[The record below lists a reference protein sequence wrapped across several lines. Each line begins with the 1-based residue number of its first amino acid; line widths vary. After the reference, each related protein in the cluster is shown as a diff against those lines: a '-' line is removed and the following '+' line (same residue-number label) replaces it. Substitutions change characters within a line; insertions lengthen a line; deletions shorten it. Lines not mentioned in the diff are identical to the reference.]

1 MAQRNF
7 VILTAC
13 LALLT
18 VVSFA
23 SVPSVLA
30 QDDAGKAKTPA
41 VKPRAAAAKDADA
54 KAKDGDAKE
63 KEADSKEPAVKEP
76 EGVDNPFPKRFPAP
90 GLEGGAGW
98 LNTSGEITLKD
109 LRGKIVLLDFWTYC
123 CINCMHVLPDLAY
136 LEKKFDKE
144 IVVIGVHSAKFD
156 NEKETENIRRA
167 ILRYEIE
174 HPVIND
180 SSMTVWRKFGVHSWP
195 TLVLLDPEG
204 FYCGYVSGE
213 GNREILEQVIGKL
226 ITHHKAKGTLDETP
240 VRFDL
245 ESQKAAATSLR
256 FPGKVLADEAGNRLF
271 ISDSNH
277 NRIVISDLEGKVQT
291 VIGSGAIGNQ
301 DGSFEK
307 AQFDHPQGM
316 DLDGNLLYIADTE
329 NHTIRVA
336 DLDKKTVTTIAG
348 TGQQA
353 RERVRGGKP
362 LETAI
367 ASPWDVKKIDGKL
380 YIAMAG
386 PHQIWVLDDAES
398 IHVFAGSGREDIIN
412 GPLAESALAQP
423 SGMATDGKFLYVVD
437 SEGSAVRKI
446 PLDPEGE
453 VSTIVGTSDLP
464 QGRCLF
470 EFGDIDGVGDDARL
484 QHPLGI
490 AYHKG
495 QLYVADSYNHKIKV
509 VDIAKRTS
517 KSFLG
522 TGKAGTKDDPVQLS
536 EPAGL
541 AFAGDKLFIADT
553 NNHQIRVYNLESK
566 KSSILELTGLEAPQ
580 PMAAAE
586 APATGPKPTEVA
598 AQKVAATENLKFEV
612 AVKLPE
618 GFKFN
623 KLAPVT
629 YRLKAEG
636 DQALVAK
643 EQLDQ
648 KEEAKPEAGQIVFQV
663 PLAAKSGTGKYRLTV
678 NYSYCRDGEGGVCKF
693 KTVSWI
699 IPITL
704 DEKADQKSIKLKVD

>member
-1 MAQRNF
+1 MAQRNR
-7 VILTAC
+7 VVLAAC
-13 LALLT
+13 LAWLMAA
-18 VVSFA
+18 VCGPVSLA
-23 SVPSVLA
+23 VA
-30 QDDAGKAKTPA
+30 QDAPA
-41 VKPRAAAAKDADA
+41 P
-54 KAKDGDAKE
+54 KAKDKAAKPKTQPAKE
-63 KEADSKEPAVKEP
+63 QEKDAESKEPAAKEP

-90 GLEGGAGW
+90 ALEGGQAW

-156 NEKETENIRRA
+156 NEKDSENIRRA

-180 SSMTVWRKFGVHSWP
+180 SNMTVWRKFGVHSWP

-213 GNREILEQVIGKL
+213 GNRDILEQVIEKL
-226 ITHHKAKGTLDETP
+226 ITYHKAKGTLDETP

-245 ESQKAAATSLR
+245 ESHKAAATPLR
-256 FPGKVLADEAGNRLF
+256 FPGKILADEAGKRLF

-277 NRIVISDLEGKVQT
+277 NRIVVTDLDGKVLT
-291 VIGSGAIGNQ
+291 LIGSGAIGNQ

-316 DLDGNLLYIADTE
+316 DLDGNLLYVADTE
-329 NHTIRVA
+329 NHLIRVV
-336 DLDKKTVTTIAG
+336 DLEKKTVETIAG

-386 PHQIWVLDDAES
+386 PHQIWVLENPES
-398 IHVFAGSGREDIIN
+398 IHVFAGSGREDILN
-412 GPLAESALAQP
+412 GSLSESALAQP
-423 SGMATDGKFLYVVD
+423 SGVATDGKFLYVVD

-446 PLDPEGE
+446 ALDPEGE
-453 VSTIVGTSDLP
+453 VTTVVGTSDLA

-470 EFGDIDGVGDDARL
+470 EFGDIDGVGDEARL

-490 AYHKG
+490 AYYNG
-495 QLYVADSYNHKIKV
+495 QLYVADSYNHKIKL

-517 KSFLG
+517 KTFLG
-522 TGKAGTKDDPVQLS
+522 TGKAGSKDDPVQLS

-541 AFAGDKLFIADT
+541 AFAGTRLYIADT
-553 NNHQIRVYNLESK
+553 NNHQIRVYDMESK
-566 KSSILELTGLEAPQ
+566 KSSILQLTGLEAPQ
-580 PMAAAE
+580 PVAAAE
-586 APATGPKPTEVA
+586 APNAGPKATEVA
-598 AQKVAATENLKFEV
+598 AQTVAATEKLKFEV

-636 DQALVAK
+636 DQTLVAK
-643 EQLDQ
+643 EVLDQ
-648 KEEAKPEAGQIVFQV
+648 KEEVKPDAAQIVIQV
-663 PLAAKSGTGKYRLTV
+663 PLVAKNGSGKYRLSV

-693 KTVSWI
+693 KSVSWLIPVTVS
-699 IPITL
+699 
-704 DEKADQKSIKLKVD
+704 EKSEQQSIKLKVE

>member
-1 MAQRNF
+1 MAQRNL
-7 VILTAC
+7 VIFAAV

-18 VVSFA
+18 AAVVGPTRPA
-23 SVPSVLA
+23 IA
-30 QDDAGKAKTPA
+30 QDEP
-41 VKPRAAAAKDADA
+41 AAKDQEKPA
-54 KAKDGDAKE
+54 KSKTPPAKETDKKDGGKEAKE
-63 KEADSKEPAVKEP
+63 PTGGP
-76 EGVDNPFPKRFPAP
+76 ENPFPKRFAAP
-90 GLEGGAGW
+90 SLEGGQGW

-144 IVVIGVHSAKFD
+144 IVVIGVHSAKFE
-156 NEKETENIRRA
+156 NEKESENIRKA

-180 SSMTVWRKFGVHSWP
+180 SNMTVWRKFGVHSWP

-213 GNREILEQVIGKL
+213 GNREVLEQVIERL
-226 ITHHKAKGTLDETP
+226 ITYHKAKGTLDETP
-240 VRFDL
+240 IKFDL
-245 ESQKAAATSLR
+245 EASKVAPTPLR
-256 FPGKVLADEAGNRLF
+256 FPGKVLADEAGQRLF

-277 NRIVISDLEGKVQT
+277 NRIVITDLNGKVQT

-301 DGSFEK
+301 DGDFEQ

-316 DLDGNLLYIADTE
+316 DLDGHMLYIADTE
-329 NHTIRVA
+329 NHTVRVA
-336 DLDKKTVTTIAG
+336 DLELKTVKTIAG

-353 RERVRGGKP
+353 RERVRSGKP

-367 ASPWDVKKIDGKL
+367 ASPWDVKKVGDKL

-386 PHQIWVLDDAES
+386 PHQIWVLDSPDS
-398 IHVFAGSGREDIIN
+398 IRVFAGSGREDILN
-412 GPLAESALAQP
+412 GSLEESALAQP
-423 SGMATDGKFLYVVD
+423 SGMASDGKFLYVVD
-437 SEGSAVRKI
+437 SEGSSVRKI
-446 PLDPEGE
+446 PLDPEGK
-453 VSTIVGTSDLP
+453 VTTLVGTSDLP

-470 EFGDIDGVGDDARL
+470 EFGDIDGVGDNARL

-490 AYHKG
+490 AYRDG
-495 QLYVADSYNHKIKV
+495 LLYVADSYNHKIKI

-517 KSFLG
+517 KTFLG
-522 TGKAGTKDDPVQLS
+522 TGKAGSNDSPVQLS

-541 AFAGDKLFIADT
+541 AFAGNKLFIADT
-553 NNHQIRVYNLESK
+553 NNHQIRVYDMETK
-566 KSSILELTGLEAPQ
+566 KTSTLELTGLEAPK
-580 PMAAAE
+580 PVAAAE
-586 APATGPKPTEVA
+586 APAARAIATELA
-598 AQKVAATENLKFEV
+598 AQTVAPAEALKFEV

-636 DQALVAK
+636 DQPLVAK
-643 EQLDQ
+643 ERLDQ
-648 KEEAKPEAGQIVFQV
+648 REEVKPEPGQITVQV
-663 PLAAKSGTGKYRLTV
+663 PLAAQAGSGTFRLSLT
-678 NYSYCRDGEGGVCKF
+678 YSFCRDGQGGVCKF
-693 KTVSWI
+693 KTVSWL
-699 IPITL
+699 IPITV
-704 DEKADQKSIKLKVD
+704 DAKSDQKSIQLKAE

>member
-1 MAQRNF
+1 MAQRNL
-7 VILTAC
+7 VILAAG
-13 LALLT
+13 LALLM
-18 VVSFA
+18 VVAFGPIPLA
-23 SVPSVLA
+23 VA
-30 QDDAGKAKTPA
+30 QDAPAPKAKAQPAKPKTP
-41 VKPRAAAAKDADA
+41 PAKDADA
-54 KAKDGDAKE
+54 KDADPKE
-63 KEADSKEPAVKEP
+63 PKEAEPKEP

-90 GLEGGAGW
+90 ALEGGAGW
-98 LNTSGEITLKD
+98 LNTGGEITLKD

-136 LEKKFDKE
+136 LEKKYGKE

-156 NEKETENIRRA
+156 NEKDTENIRRA

-204 FYCGYVSGE
+204 YYCGYVSGE
-213 GNREILEQVIGKL
+213 GNREIMETVINKL
-226 ITHHKAKGTLDETP
+226 ITYHKAKGTLDETP
-240 VRFDL
+240 VKFDL
-245 ESQKAAATSLR
+245 EADKAAPTPLR
-256 FPGKVLADEAGNRLF
+256 FPGKILADNEGQRLF

-277 NRIVISDLEGKVQT
+277 NRIVVSDLNGKVQT
-291 VIGSGAIGNQ
+291 VIGSGAIGMQ

-316 DLDGNLLYIADTE
+316 DLDGNLLYVADTE
-329 NHTIRVA
+329 NHSIRVV
-336 DLDKKTVTTIAG
+336 DLDKKTVETIAG
-348 TGQQA
+348 TGEQTK
-353 RERVRGGKP
+353 ERVRGGKP
-362 LETAI
+362 LETALS
-367 ASPWDVKKIDGKL
+367 SPWDVKKIDGKL

-386 PHQIWVLDDAES
+386 PHQIWVLDGPES

-412 GPLAESALAQP
+412 GTLSESALAQP

-453 VSTIVGTSDLP
+453 VTTIVGTSDLA

-470 EFGDIDGVGDDARL
+470 EFGDIDGVGDEARL

-490 AYHKG
+490 AYQNG
-495 QLYVADSYNHKIKV
+495 QLYVADSYNHKIKI

-517 KSFLG
+517 KTFLG
-522 TGKAGTKDDPVQLS
+522 TGKAGSKDDPVQLS

-541 AFAGDKLFIADT
+541 AFAGTNKMYIADT
-553 NNHQIRVYNLESK
+553 NNHQIRVYDLETK
-566 KSSILELTGLEAPQ
+566 KSSVLELVGLEAPK
-580 PMAAAE
+580 PVAAAE
-586 APATGPKPTEVA
+586 SPAVGPKPTEVA
-598 AQKVAATENLKFEV
+598 AQTVAAGEKLKFEV

-636 DQALVAK
+636 DQDLVAK
-643 EQLDQ
+643 ELLDQ
-648 KEEAKPEAGQIVFQV
+648 KEEVQPDAGKIAFEI

-678 NYSYCRDGEGGVCKF
+678 SYSYCRDGKSGVCKF
-693 KTVSWI
+693 KNATWI

-704 DEKADQKSIKLKVD
+704 DEKAEQKLIKLNVE

>member
-1 MAQRNF
+1 MAQRNL
-7 VILTAC
+7 VILAAC
-13 LALLT
+13 LALMM
-18 VVSFA
+18 VVA
-23 SVPSVLA
+23 WGPVPLVLA
-30 QDDAGKAKTPA
+30 QDNPTPKAKAQPT
-41 VKPRAAAAKDADA
+41 KPKAAAKDA
-54 KAKDGDAKE
+54 KE
-63 KEADSKEPAVKEP
+63 KNEDADEPATKEPAAKEP
-76 EGVDNPFPKRFPAP
+76 EGIDNPFPKRFPAP

-144 IVVIGVHSAKFD
+144 VVVIGVHSAKFD
-156 NEKETENIRRA
+156 NEKDTENIRRA

-204 FYCGYVSGE
+204 NYCGYVSGE
-213 GNREILEQVIGKL
+213 GNREILEQVIEKL
-226 ITHHKAKGTLDETP
+226 IAYHKAKGTLDETP

-245 ESQKAAATSLR
+245 ESHKATATPLR
-256 FPGKVLADEAGNRLF
+256 FPGKILADEAGKRLF

-277 NRIVISDLEGKVQT
+277 NRIVISDLAGKVQT

-336 DLDKKTVTTIAG
+336 DLEKKTVTTIAG
-348 TGQQA
+348 TGQQS

-362 LETAI
+362 LETAL
-367 ASPWDVKKIDGKL
+367 ASPWDVKKVDGKL

-386 PHQIWVLDDAES
+386 PHQIWVLDDAEK
-398 IHVFAGSGREDIIN
+398 IRVFAGSGREDILN

-446 PLDPEGE
+446 PLDPDGE
-453 VSTIVGTSDLP
+453 VSTLVGTSDLP

-470 EFGDIDGVGDDARL
+470 EFGDIDGTGDEARL

-490 AYHKG
+490 AIHNG

-509 VDIAKRTS
+509 IDIAKRTS
-517 KSFLG
+517 KTFLG
-522 TGKAGTKDDPVQLS
+522 NGKAGSKDDPVQLS

-541 AFAGDKLFIADT
+541 AFAGNNLYIADT

-566 KSSILELTGLEAPQ
+566 KSSILELTGLEAPK
-580 PMAAAE
+580 PVAAAE
-586 APATGPKPTEVA
+586 TPATGPKATEVA
-598 AQKVAATENLKFEV
+598 AQKVAAAESLKFEV

-643 EQLDQ
+643 DKLDQ
-648 KEEAKPEAGQIVFQV
+648 KEEVKPDAGQIAFGV
-663 PLAAKSGTGKYRLTV
+663 PLSAKSGSGKYRLTV

-704 DEKADQKSIKLKVD
+704 DEKADQKSIKLKVE